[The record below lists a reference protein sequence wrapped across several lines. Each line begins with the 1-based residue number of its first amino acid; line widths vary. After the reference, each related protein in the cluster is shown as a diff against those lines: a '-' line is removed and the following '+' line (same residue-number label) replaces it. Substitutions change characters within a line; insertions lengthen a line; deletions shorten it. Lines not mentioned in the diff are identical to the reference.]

1 MVVNRAPHIR
11 GVSAD
16 GENQHRYLFRKR
28 KAVEYYKHAEYASVM
43 CLGNKRKVEKM
54 NRTQTNRKI
63 IPIFFAV
70 DDNYSSLLIT
80 ALESLKDHTNPK
92 YDYQIHIL
100 IEELSEKN
108 VALISAMA
116 EKNVTI

>member
-1 MVVNRAPHIR
+1 
-11 GVSAD
+11 
-16 GENQHRYLFRKR
+16 
-28 KAVEYYKHAEYASVM
+28 
-43 CLGNKRKVEKM
+43 
-54 NRTQTNRKI
+54 
-63 IPIFFAV
+63 
-70 DDNYSSLLIT
+70 LLIT